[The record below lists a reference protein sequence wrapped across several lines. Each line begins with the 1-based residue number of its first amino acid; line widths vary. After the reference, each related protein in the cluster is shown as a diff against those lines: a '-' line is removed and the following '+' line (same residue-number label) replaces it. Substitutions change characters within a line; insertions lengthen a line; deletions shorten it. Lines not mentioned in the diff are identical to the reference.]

1 MTEIDKLPAD
11 QQIPARMATQSMLL
25 RTINDTIKT
34 STAIAPGGMR
44 DVSTGQLA
52 KLTNERASGLID
64 AVSRAFPNDQF
75 MKDTMMLTLGSLQDL
90 SLSARMK
97 VARSGSDTA
106 ANLGVRDSV
115 STGILFAFGYMN
127 PAAAAARRI
136 TAGQI
141 EAMEKLGKEEQQRI
155 IGTILANPE
164 DFADLARKIASG
176 ADPKLLTTMLKNFL
190 SAANRTMQYELR
202 VGDESDQTGEM
213 LLDAV
218 DTVMPQ

>member
-1 MTEIDKLPAD
+1 
-11 QQIPARMATQSMLL
+11 
-25 RTINDTIKT
+25 
-34 STAIAPGGMR
+34 MR
-44 DVSTGQLA
+44 DVATGQLA

-64 AVSRAFPNDQF
+64 AVSRAFPNDEF

-127 PAAAAARRI
+127 PTAAAARRI

-164 DFADLARKIASG
+164 DFADLATKIADG
-176 ADPKLLTTMLKNFL
+176 ADPSLLATLRDNFL
-190 SAANRTMQYELR
+190 SVANRTLQYELR
-202 VGDESDQTGEM
+202 VGDASDQTSDM
-213 LLDAV
+213 FLNAVDAV
-218 DTVMPQ
+218 VPQ

>member
-1 MTEIDKLPAD
+1 
-11 QQIPARMATQSMLL
+11 
-25 RTINDTIKT
+25 
-34 STAIAPGGMR
+34 
-44 DVSTGQLA
+44 
-52 KLTNERASGLID
+52 
-64 AVSRAFPNDQF
+64 
-75 MKDTMMLTLGSLQDL
+75 
-90 SLSARMK
+90 
-97 VARSGSDTA
+97 
-106 ANLGVRDSV
+106 
-115 STGILFAFGYMN
+115 MN
-127 PAAAAARRI
+127 PTAAAARRI